1 MHPFPVETD
10 FSAFPCPTFRFSF
23 PAMIIARSPL
33 RISLGGGG
41 TDLPSYYEKFG
52 GFLIAAAID
61 RYVYI
66 TVHETFV
73 PELIVKYSEMERV
86 TAAAQLKHPI
96 IREAFASLGMD
107 GHSLELTSMADIP
120 SGTGL
125 GSSGSFTT
133 ALLNA
138 LHAYQRN
145 LVHPSELAAQ
155 ACDIELNRLKEPIGK
170 QDQYI
175 AAYGGLTC
183 FNFLPGG
190 KVEAWP
196 LKVSDETRDNL
207 EDNLLLFFTGYSRS
221 ASAILKE
228 QDTKSKSDD
237 QSMIENL
244 HFVKE
249 LGLQSKA
256 ALESGNLREFA
267 RLMDVHW
274 QRKKQRSGGMSNPKI
289 NEWYEVALANGALGG
304 KLIGAGGGGF
314 LMFYAEDKAKLRHA
328 MRQSGLK
335 EVRFRFDF
343 EGTKLVIN

>member
-1 MHPFPVETD
+1 
-10 FSAFPCPTFRFSF
+10 
-23 PAMIIARSPL
+23 MIITRSPV
-33 RISLGGGG
+33 RITLGGGG
-41 TDLPSYYEKFG
+41 TDLPSYYKKFA

-66 TVHETFV
+66 TLHENFT
-73 PELIVKYSEMERV
+73 PDLIVKYSRLERV
-86 TAAAQLKHPI
+86 ENAAKVEHPI
-96 IREAFASLGMD
+96 IREAFSMVGMD
-107 GHSLELTSMADIP
+107 GRGLELTAMADIP
-120 SGTGL
+120 AGTGM

-133 ALLNA
+133 ALLKA
-138 LHAYQRN
+138 LHAQKKD
-145 LVHPSELAAQ
+145 LIHPSELAEQ

-183 FNFLPGG
+183 FNFLPNG

-196 LKVSDETRDNL
+196 LKVSEETRDNL

-228 QDTKSKSDD
+228 QDQKSKSDD
-237 QSMIENL
+237 KSMIENL

-249 LGLQSKA
+249 VGLQSKS
-256 ALESGNLREFA
+256 ALESGNLHEFA
-267 RLMDVHW
+267 RLMNDHW
-274 QRKKQRSGGMSNPKI
+274 QRKKLRSGDMSNPKI
-289 NEWYEVALANGALGG
+289 NEWYDLARANGALGG

-314 LMFYAEDKAKLRHA
+314 LMFYAEDKAKLRQA

-343 EGTKLVIN
+343 EGTKLVIS